1 MSQKT
6 VGQQFRWRNFWGTV
20 AGLTLVAFI
29 HAVPSFLSLPNKAK
43 QSAAKAELLE
53 MNHEQQQAYVQ
64 QGTFL
69 RGSNRQSSLNAY
81 RFSTQH
87 NGDAVYSKA
96 IPIREYEFSEFFI
109 FPWNRFVPLRSYIGV
124 VIVTNAQKRETLSTI
139 CATHSQNQQ
148 ISLIQQSGELT
159 CD

>member
-6 VGQQFRWRNFWGTV
+6 VSQQFQWRNFWGTV
-20 AGLTLVAFI
+20 AGLTLVTLI

-53 MNHEQQQAYVQ
+53 MNQEQQQAYVQ

-69 RGSNRQSSLNAY
+69 RGSNRPTRPNTY

-96 IPIREYEFSEFFI
+96 IPIREYEFGEFFI
-109 FPWNRFVPLRSYIGV
+109 FPWNRFVPLRSYVGV

-139 CATHSQNQQ
+139 CAIYSQNQQ
-148 ISLIQQSGELT
+148 ISLIQQSGKLN
-159 CD
+159 CN